1 MNCLFV
7 VGCSLVKEFGWLDV
21 VVVVVV
27 AKVVWKCS
35 IPQVRGAR
43 CVTIASAPRMH
54 VSPATVSD
62 LGKDF
67 YTDSRV
73 NTDFKQEHI

>member
-1 MNCLFV
+1 
-7 VGCSLVKEFGWLDV
+7 VKEFDWLDVVV

-35 IPQVRGAR
+35 ITQARGAPF
-43 CVTIASAPRMH
+43 VTMTSTPRTL

-62 LGKDF
+62 LGRYV
-67 YTDSRV
+67 YTDSWV
-73 NTDFKQEHI
+73 KSDFKQGYI